1 MVGLLDFSQIDL
13 HQGRTRAHSYWLVPE
28 MPIVE
33 LKDYPGGLD
42 ISRHLETIDS
52 YIP

>member
-13 HQGRTRAHSYWLVPE
+13 HQGRTRAHSYGLVEE
-28 MPIVE
+28 MQIVE
-33 LKDYPGGLD
+33 LKDYPGGID
-42 ISRHLETIDS
+42 IDRHLETIDS